1 VIDWDDIRV
10 CLAVHRAR
18 TFAQA
23 GALLGLNATTVARR
37 LSALEETLGSK
48 LFERR
53 PEGCVPTEVCLR
65 LVERAERMEQEMLA
79 LSRDLAGSD
88 QSLEGKVRITATE
101 MMATRFIAPH
111 LGRFRERHPTLE
123 LELVCT
129 SERLDLSRREAD
141 ISLRL
146 SRPEEDQLVIKRLAS
161 VNLGLYAARKYID
174 SHGMPE
180 SFAGHHAI
188 FFADVRGFARENAW
202 LENTLKGARVSLR
215 SDSVSSVY
223 GACVASAGIALLP
236 RIVADRD
243 GRLLRIGEE
252 GPEPRFIWQAVHQD
266 LAQTARIRAVS
277 AYLAEIFE
285 PPA

>member
-1 VIDWDDIRV
+1 VIDWDDIRI
-10 CLAVHRAR
+10 CLAVERAR

-37 LSALEETLGSK
+37 LSALEESLGAK

-53 PEGCVPTEVCLR
+53 PEGCVATELCAR
-65 LVERAERMEQEMLA
+65 LLARGERMEAEMLA
-79 LSRDLAGSD
+79 LSRDLAGGD
-88 QSLEGKVRITATE
+88 QRLEGKVRITATE

-111 LGRFRERHPTLE
+111 LGRFRARCPELE

-129 SERLDLSRREAD
+129 SERLDLARREAD

-146 SRPEEDQLVIKRLAS
+146 ARPEEDQLVIKRLAA
-161 VNLGLYAARKYID
+161 VDLGLYAARGYVEE
-174 SHGMPE
+174 HGQPE
-180 SFAGHHAI
+180 SFAGHHAV
-188 FFADVRGFARENAW
+188 FFADVRSFARENAW
-202 LENTLKGARVSLR
+202 LEQTLQGARVALR

-223 GACVASAGIALLP
+223 GACVGGAGIALLP

-243 GRLLRIGEE
+243 GRLVRIREH

-266 LAQTARIRAVS
+266 LAQAARIRAVT
-277 AYLAEIFE
+277 AFLAEIFT
-285 PPA
+285 PPG